1 MTYLV
6 LLWLCQSQMWEAWPT
21 GRPVGRPGA
30 TGCTLMTPKRSC
42 HGSCASRSDKSPPCN
57 NNKVK
62 ATLMSSA
69 AEQMLEMRSRAWNEK
84 VRDAQQVVSNP
95 SPVMPNSLS
104 ALRGFWSSPHPCH
117 HMNIYLG
124 AAGRGFCYFIPFA
137 FCFSFCLSFQR
148 CGLTA
153 VTGVNRHWPLP
164 CGQDIILLS
173 LAQWRSSG
181 HKIIRAPPC
190 QRCKERQPPNP
201 GERHHLRWQTLYC
214 NHSRPG
220 NKIMS

>member
-1 MTYLV
+1 MPESNVRSLANRKACRKTRSYQLYLEDTQKQ
-6 LLWLCQSQMWEAWPT
+6 LAWLLCQQKWQKPTWQKQQSESNTDVQCCWTDAGDEQQSMEWE
-21 GRPVGRPGA
+21 
-30 TGCTLMTPKRSC
+30 S
-42 HGSCASRSDKSPPCN
+42 H
-57 NNKVK
+57 
-62 ATLMSSA
+62 
-69 AEQMLEMRSRAWNEK
+69 
-84 VRDAQQVVSNP
+84 RDAQQVVSNAK
-95 SPVMPNSLS
+95 PVMPNSLS
-104 ALRGFWSSPHPCH
+104 ASRGFWSSPHPCH
-117 HMNIYLG
+117 HLNIYSG
-124 AAGRGFCYFIPFA
+124 TAGRGFCYFILFA

-181 HKIIRAPPC
+181 HKLIRAPPC